1 MLPGNLPFPHFQE
14 SLSMQKLFRPYLS
27 LSELSLLCSLLSK
40 NQSEEYATPLYG
52 KLFKLKLEAEM
63 GLRKEA
69 HTLKPSLLQR
79 VSDDLAPIPE
89 TLKPSSS
96 LWALYNSNPS
106 SLSPAQIRAAKTWGW
121 QEGLM
126 SVVEA
131 SLFEKEMGL

>member
-1 MLPGNLPFPHFQE
+1 
-14 SLSMQKLFRPYLS
+14 MQKLFRPYLS
-27 LSELSLLCSLLSK
+27 LPEVEHLCSLLSQNLSLPEAK
-40 NQSEEYATPLYG
+40 TAYG
-52 KLFKLKLEAEM
+52 KLFKLKLEAEI
-63 GLRKEA
+63 GLRREA

-79 VSDDLAPIPE
+79 ISDDLAPIPE
-89 TLKPSSS
+89 TLKPSPS

>member
-1 MLPGNLPFPHFQE
+1 
-14 SLSMQKLFRPYLS
+14 MQKLFRPYLS
-27 LSELSLLCSLLSK
+27 LPEVEHLCSLLSQNLSIPEAK
-40 NQSEEYATPLYG
+40 TAYG
-52 KLFKLKLEAEM
+52 KLFKLKLEAEI